1 MRTKKENNTLFID
14 DNTSAQYWEN
24 FKNEAIEENKENN
37 FDMECFVNSISIFD
51 DDFVLKVMIS
61 IQENNYILIETAE
74 KKREK

>member
-1 MRTKKENNTLFID
+1 MRTKKENNTLFLS
-14 DNTSAQYWEN
+14 DNTCAEYWEN
-24 FKNEAIEENKENN
+24 FKNEAIEENKEND